1 MGYHEK
7 LQPEMNMMSPLRMFD
22 VAVVVMALLS
32 CVSVPLTLVQAQLPG
47 FISIDCGLS
56 AAAYTD
62 ANNITW
68 VPDTGYT
75 FTGKDFDNVISDT
88 KTLQSLRYFPEGR
101 SKDCYVLP
109 ATPNNTY
116 MVRVF
121 FLYADFPGTGA
132 PPTFGLEI
140 EAMLAAHLA
149 FTGSAEDNV
158 QYYEVFLS
166 ATKDT
171 IYVCL
176 ARITGDPFISSLE
189 LRPLDTVNM
198 YKIVQQGSYLFNLYH
213 ANFGSSTPVIRYP
226 YDMYDRQ
233 WQSDI
238 PQVNPI
244 SSFAINT
251 TTPVDVSNPAHMV
264 PELVMQSAES
274 WPGGQ
279 GLNLTLPYL
288 ASYNMDYYVAFYFA
302 EIDPLAQ
309 NQTRV
314 FDIVLNQ
321 GPSEVSYLNI
331 SVVSLA
337 GGMYM
342 ATELVGTNVTF
353 NSSGNI
359 QLIPHADSQLG
370 PILNALELFALPP
383 PAPNLTF
390 VSDALAIE
398 SVKEAFN
405 LTSWLGDPCAYT
417 PYDWITCTTDTIPRV
432 ETLKLSNY
440 SLTGAIPA
448 AALSNLTALTEL
460 QLQNNNIT
468 GDIPVWLASLP
479 SLQELLLS
487 NNNLSGTMPSA
498 LLNDKS
504 LTFQYS
510 GNPLLCNANG
520 GCPSPP
526 SPSPISN
533 STLHN
538 ATVPAIVGG
547 VVGGLFVA
555 AALTLVL
562 IYVFCYKRPTTSGGG
577 GSGFSLIV
585 YVVLGKGHEHP
596 GGANVA
602 QEYSFAEVTAMTNNF
617 KQTLGVGGFGTVCYG
632 KLPDGQEVA
641 VKRASPDSHQGA
653 KEFYNEV
660 DLLSR
665 VHHKNLVALVGYC
678 QERKEQI
685 LIYEY
690 MPCGTVREA
699 LYGTEKAHN
708 NPISWR
714 TRLDIALNAAEGLEY
729 LHTGCV
735 PSIIHRDVKTS
746 NILLSANMTAKV
758 ADFGLSKEVVNEN
771 DSHVSTVVKG
781 TKGYLDPEYYTRQ
794 KLTDKSDVFSFGIVL
809 LELICGRQPIDITL
823 SDRMAWNIGEWVK
836 PHLDEGAINNIIDK
850 AMGDNYKLESIWKV
864 AEIAIVSIQPFGVNR
879 PTMRQV
885 VSDLR
890 EAIEM
895 ETSMQS
901 YDGSSIGMQSDPS
914 FAPTISRPTTATTMA
929 RHDNNNHHIPG
940 SSPHVRYMS
949 SPSETDKLQ
958 TSFPSSSSPDIMGM
972 PYAR

>member
-32 CVSVPLTLVQAQLPG
+32 CVSVPLTLVQAQPG

-75 FTGKDFDNVISDT
+75 FTGQNFDPVTSGT
-88 KTLQSLRYFPEGR
+88 KALQSLRYFPEGR

-109 ATPNNTY
+109 AIPNNTY

-121 FLYADFPGTGA
+121 FLYADFLGTGA
-132 PPTFGLEI
+132 SPTFNLEI
-140 EAMLAAHLA
+140 EAIVYIID
-149 FTGSAEDNV
+149 FTGFAENNV
-158 QYYEVFLS
+158 QNCEVYLS

-189 LRPLDTVNM
+189 LRPLDTANM

-213 ANFGSSTPVIRYP
+213 SNFGSSTPIIRYP
-226 YDMYDRQ
+226 YDVYDRE
-233 WQSDI
+233 WQNVDI
-238 PQVNPI
+238 QQVSSI

-251 TTPVDVSNPAHMV
+251 TTPVNLLGTGDMV

-274 WPGGQ
+274 WPVRG

-288 ASYNMDYYVAFYFA
+288 ASDNRDYYVAFYFA
-302 EIDPLAQ
+302 EIDPLAH
-309 NQTRV
+309 NETRV
-314 FDIVLNQ
+314 FDIVLNV
-321 GPSEVSYLNI
+321 GPSEDYFLNF
-331 SVVSLA
+331 SVVSLV

-342 ATELVGTNVTF
+342 AIELVATNITF
-353 NSSGNI
+353 SSSANI

-370 PILNALELFALPP
+370 PILNALELFVLTP

-405 LTSWLGDPCAYT
+405 LTSWLGDPCAHT
-417 PYDWITCTTDTIPRV
+417 PYDWITCTDDAIPRV
-432 ETLKLSNY
+432 KALKLSNY
-440 SLTGAIPA
+440 NLTGTIPA
-448 AALSNLTALTEL
+448 AALSDLTALTQL

-468 GDIPVWLASLP
+468 GEIPVWLASLP

-487 NNNLSGTMPSA
+487 NNNLRGIIPSA

-504 LTFQYS
+504 LTLEYF
-510 GNPLLCNANG
+510 GNPLLCNATG

-526 SPSPISN
+526 SRSPISN
-533 STLHN
+533 STLHKVN
-538 ATVPAIVGG
+538 VPAIVAG
-547 VVGGLFVA
+547 VVGGLFV
-555 AALTLVL
+555 TLVL
-562 IYVFCYKRPTTSGGG
+562 IYVFCYKHPTTSAGGG
-577 GSGFSLIV
+577 ESGFSLIV
-585 YVVLGKGHEHP
+585 CIVLGKGHEHP

-602 QEYSFAEVTAMTNNF
+602 QEYSLAEVTAMTNNF
-617 KQTLGVGGFGTVCYG
+617 KQTLGVGSFGIVCYG

-678 QERKEQI
+678 QEGKEQI

-690 MPCGTVREA
+690 MPCGTVRETV
-699 LYGTEKAHN
+699 YGTSKAHN
-708 NPISWR
+708 NPLSWR

-746 NILLSANMTAKV
+746 NILLSTNMTAKV

-771 DSHVSTVVKG
+771 VSHVSTVVKG
-781 TKGYLDPEYYTRQ
+781 TIGYLDPEYFTRQ

-809 LELICGRQPIDITL
+809 LELICGRQSIDTTL
-823 SDRMAWNIGEWVK
+823 CDQMEWNIGEWVK
-836 PHLDEGAINNIIDK
+836 PHLEAGAINNIIDK

-864 AEIAIVSIQPFGVNR
+864 AEIAVVSIQPFGANR

-890 EAIEM
+890 EAIAM
-895 ETSMQS
+895 ETSMKS
-901 YDGSSIGMQSDPS
+901 YDGSSISMQSDPS
-914 FAPTISRPTTATTMA
+914 FAPTIARPTTATTMA
-929 RHDNNNHHIPG
+929 TNDNNNHHIPG

-958 TSFPSSSSPDIMGM
+958 TNLPSSSSPDIMDM
-972 PYAR
+972 PYAK